1 MFRLRPFLSITALGT
16 LVALL
21 GCGTRTTSTAGRS
34 PSSAPPTPSVS
45 EHAIRVWTD
54 KEAEDVA
61 RILGNDAVVFRWEH
75 GVAEGWVKFDTDSD
89 PQMTPLDFGR
99 TWYQRVMTEEG
110 GTKPTAG
117 RFSGMAIVS
126 EKRLSHDDVTND
138 EFEWREY
145 AIHLV
150 TTWKA
155 RYQDRTMS
163 MTDGPFNGRVRFP
176 KGKPASSEGN
186 SPDSKE
192 TIVASGAWQPVH
204 RSIFGSSSGGDVIQ
218 LAKRSSNDDISEE
231 VPWLELRVVDPAK

>member
-1 MFRLRPFLSITALGT
+1 MFRLRPFLFITALGT

-54 KEAEDVA
+54 KGAEDVA
-61 RILGNDAVVFRWEH
+61 RILGHDAVVFRWEH
-75 GVAEGWVKFDTDSD
+75 GVVEGWVKFDTDSD
-89 PQMTPLDFGR
+89 PQMTPLNFGG

-110 GTKPTAG
+110 GTKPAAD

-126 EKRLSHDDVTND
+126 ERRLSHEDVTND

-145 AIHLV
+145 TIHLV

-155 RYQDRTMS
+155 RDQKRTTS
-163 MTDGPFNGRVRFP
+163 MTSGPFNGRVRFRG
-176 KGKPASSEGN
+176 GKPASSHGN
-186 SPDSKE
+186 SPDSKG
-192 TIVASGAWQPVH
+192 TIVGSSAWQSVS
-204 RSIFGSSSGGDVIQ
+204 RTIFGDSGGGVIR
-218 LAKRSSNDDISEE
+218 LAKRSSNDDKSEE
-231 VPWLELRVVDPAK
+231 VPWLELRVVDPTK